1 MTVSLGVPVI
11 DVTKGISMLMCRGN
25 VRIVSLYTQN
35 FKFQMFSDLR
45 WPVMD

>member
-25 VRIVSLYTQN
+25 VRIVSLYKYS
-35 FKFQMFSDLR
+35 KF
-45 WPVMD
+45 